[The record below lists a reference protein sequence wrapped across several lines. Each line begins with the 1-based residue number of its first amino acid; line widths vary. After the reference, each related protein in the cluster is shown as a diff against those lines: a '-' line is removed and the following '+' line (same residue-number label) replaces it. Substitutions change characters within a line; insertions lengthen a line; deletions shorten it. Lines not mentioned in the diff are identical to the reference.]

1 MTYMIDRMKIIF
13 AAMALFMAVTASA
26 LSPKTESYY
35 TARIDDPSA
44 VYFDKEHFGVAA
56 DGREDVSDKL
66 QEALDLAHRKENG
79 CNIVFIPE
87 GTYRLSKTIY
97 VPACVRIIGYGK
109 TRPQFIL
116 TKHSPG
122 FGLNDEPQGKG
133 PYLFWFISG
142 GHRPGSDRISDANSG
157 TFYSSMHNV
166 DIKIEDGNEHASAI
180 RAHFAQHCSISHVK
194 IDVGTAR
201 AGIVDAGNH
210 IDDVTINGGD
220 YAIDTDKSSPGWPIM
235 IINSNFTGQRKSA
248 ILTHEGGLT
257 IIRMT
262 VKDTPRAVEVKEG
275 STDRLFMEDCILE
288 NVKETGLIL
297 SEAGNGAT
305 QINLRNIQCRQ
316 VPVFAL
322 ERDAEYRVDGKGK
335 TYLVKSLT
343 FGYNSDSMEETPSVV
358 RRCELEQTAGIA
370 PLDYS
375 DTPRIAPVENWVNVR
390 DLGAKGD
397 GMTDDT
403 EVFLKAVGQYEHIY
417 IPQGWYVV
425 KEPLTLKENTEI
437 IGLHPGSTILLTMGG
452 NKAFSGFGSP
462 VAQLTTPQGGR
473 NIVTGIFLNAD
484 AYNYRAVNCKW
495 MSGEGSYMYDV
506 KFSGHD
512 KNRFFFNGQSAANP
526 LEQPTPVT
534 PETNDLIFRAWDNQ
548 HWSLWITNGGGGV
561 FRDIW
566 TANEYSMAGLYI
578 SDTDAP
584 GKIYGMSLEHH
595 LRHEAI
601 LKNVSGWKL
610 YDIQFEVE
618 ADGVDTQPLE
628 LISCRNLTMANVY
641 SYRVSRMLKSHPCA
655 IRTWDC
661 ENLEI
666 MNIHNFS
673 HARVKF
679 TSSAS
684 VLDMNTRREL
694 RRWEVARL
702 LLTGNESAKY
712 PLTGTVGVAEK
723 MLTGFEF
730 VDGLARDS
738 KGNLYFCEQ
747 RMRRIY
753 KLSGQTGKVTMIG
766 ASPYSIVALAC
777 DMDDRLIVV
786 TKYISQ
792 PGYTNDDERREG
804 TPLFGWRGSGGLWGF
819 TYVPRLYCI
828 DPDSPDNSFEEL
840 PARKMGSVEAE
851 RVCYLG
857 SRTLTYGEFYNG
869 KKPEMCFVAK
879 DGKTVIPY
887 YEDLFRCSSIAVGK
901 PGSELYSID
910 EYHQRVVR
918 SELDGSGCLTK
929 SEVVAEGG
937 DRCVVTDD
945 EGNVYVTDGDVV
957 IYNRQMEQIGK
968 IEVPERPT
976 SLMVMGDDLYITA
989 ITSLYKARLK

>member
-1 MTYMIDRMKIIF
+1 MMKRTKFSFVVMAIMMVATAN
-13 AAMALFMAVTASA
+13 AAKLKTASF
-26 LSPKTESYY
+26 Y
-35 TARIDDPSA
+35 TARINDPSA
-44 VYFDKEHFGVAA
+44 VYFDKEHFDVSA
-56 DGREDVSDKL
+56 DGKDDVSDKL
-66 QEALDLAHRKENG
+66 QDALDLAHKKENG
-79 CNIVFIPE
+79 CNIVFVPE

-109 TRPQFIL
+109 TRPLFVL
-116 TKHSPG
+116 AKHSPG
-122 FGLNDEPQGKG
+122 FGLNDPQQGKG
-133 PYLFWFISG
+133 PFLFWFIAG
-142 GHRPGSDRISDANSG
+142 GHRPDSDRIPDANSG
-157 TFYSSMHNV
+157 TFYSSMINV
-166 DIKIEDGNEHASAI
+166 DVKIEDGNEHASAI
-180 RAHFAQHCSISHVK
+180 RAHFAQHCSISHVG
-194 IDVGTAR
+194 IEVGTAR

-210 IDDVTINGGD
+210 IEDVAINGGD
-220 YAIDTDKSSPGWPIM
+220 YAIDTDKSAPGWPIM
-235 IINSNFTGQRKSA
+235 IMNSTFTGQRRSA

-257 IIRMT
+257 IVRLT
-262 VKDTPRAVEVKEG
+262 VKDAPRAVEVRQG
-275 STDRLFMEDCILE
+275 STDRLFMEDCVLE
-288 NVKETGLIL
+288 NVRETGLVL
-297 SEAGNGAT
+297 SEAENGAT

-316 VPVFAL
+316 VPVFAV
-322 ERDAEYRVDGKGK
+322 ERGANFKVDGKGK
-335 TYLVKSLT
+335 TYRVKSLT
-343 FGYNSDSMEETPSVV
+343 MGYNADSMEETPAVA
-358 RRCELEQTAGIA
+358 RRSEVEPTAGLI
-370 PLDYS
+370 PLDYA
-375 DTPRIAPVENWVNVR
+375 DTPRVAAVEHWVNVR

-403 EVFLKAVGQYEHIY
+403 EVFTKAVEQYEHIY

-425 KEPLTLKENTEI
+425 KKPLTLKQNTNI

-462 VAQLTTPQGGR
+462 VAQLTTPQGGH

-512 KNRFFFNGQSAANP
+512 KNRFHFNGQSAANP
-526 LEQPTPVT
+526 LETPTPIT

-548 HWSLWITNGGGGV
+548 HWSLWITNGGGGT

-566 TANEYSMAGLYI
+566 TANEYAMAGLYI
-578 SDTDAP
+578 SDTDTP
-584 GKIYGMSLEHH
+584 GRIYGMSLEHH

-601 LKNVSGWKL
+601 LKNVANWKL

-618 ADGVDTQPLE
+618 ADGVDTQPLD
-628 LISCRNLTMANVY
+628 LIGCRNLQLANVY

-702 LLTGNESAKY
+702 LLTGNETKKY
-712 PLTGTVGVAEK
+712 PLTGAVGVAEK
-723 MLTGFEF
+723 LATGFEF
-730 VDGLARDS
+730 IDGLAQDS

-747 RMRRIY
+747 RMRRLY
-753 KLSGQTGKVTMIG
+753 KMDGQTGRITMIG
-766 ASPYSIVALAC
+766 ASPYSIVALVC
-777 DMDDRLIVV
+777 DTDDNLVVV

-792 PGYTNDDERREG
+792 PGYTNDDQRRG
-804 TPLFGWRGSGGLWGF
+804 DSPLFGWKGSGGLWGF
-819 TYVPRLYCI
+819 TYVPRLYSI
-828 DPDSPDNSFEEL
+828 DPNSPDNTFEEL
-840 PARKMGSVEAE
+840 EKRDMGSVAAN

-857 SRTLTYGEFYNG
+857 SRTISYHEFYG
-869 KKPEMCFVAK
+869 GGKPEECFVAK
-879 DGKTVIPY
+879 DGKTIIPY
-887 YEDLFRCSSIAVGK
+887 YEDLFRCSSIVVGK
-901 PGSELYSID
+901 PGERILGID

-918 SELDGSGCLTK
+918 SELDENGLLTH

-937 DRCVVTDD
+937 DRGVVTDG
-945 EGNVYVTDGDVV
+945 EGNVYVADGDVV
-957 IYNRQMEQIGK
+957 IYNRQMERIGK

-976 SLMVMGDDLYITA
+976 SLMVKGDELYITA
-989 ITSLYKARLK
+989 MTSLYKARLR

>member
-1 MTYMIDRMKIIF
+1 MNRMRFSLFVIVIMITTTIS
-13 AAMALFMAVTASA
+13 AAKAKT
-26 LSPKTESYY
+26 LSFY
-35 TARIDDPSA
+35 TARINDPSA
-44 VYFDKEHFGVAA
+44 IYFDKEHFGVTA
-56 DGREDVSDKL
+56 DGKEDVSDKL
-66 QEALDLAHRKENG
+66 QEALDMARKKENG
-79 CNIVFIPE
+79 CNIVFVPE

-97 VPACVRIIGYGK
+97 VPACVRVIGYGK
-109 TRPQFIL
+109 TRPQFVL
-116 TKHSPG
+116 TKHAPG
-122 FGLNDEPQGKG
+122 FGMNDPQQGKG
-133 PYLFWFISG
+133 PAIFWFISG
-142 GHRPGSDRISDANSG
+142 GHRPGSDRIADANSG
-157 TFYSSMHNV
+157 TFYSSMLNV
-166 DIKIEDGNEHASAI
+166 DITIEEGNEHASAI
-180 RAHFAQHCSISHVK
+180 RAHFAQHCSISHVN
-194 IDVGTAR
+194 IEVGTAR

-210 IDDVTINGGD
+210 LEDVTIHGGD

-235 IINSNFTGQRKSA
+235 VMNSTFTRQRKSA

-257 IIRMT
+257 MVRVII
-262 VKDTPRAVEVKEG
+262 KDTPRAVEVKQG

-288 NVKETGLIL
+288 NVRQTGLIL
-297 SEAGNGAT
+297 SEAKNGAT
-305 QINLRNIQCRQ
+305 QINLRNIQCKQ
-316 VPVFAL
+316 VPVFAV
-322 ERDAEYRVDGKGK
+322 ERDADYKVDGKGK
-335 TYLVKSLT
+335 TYRVKSLT
-343 FGYNSDSMEETPSVV
+343 AGYNADSMEETPTVV
-358 RRCELEQTAGIA
+358 RRCEVEQTTGIA
-370 PLDYS
+370 SLDYS
-375 DTPRIAPVENWVNVR
+375 DTPHVAAVENWVNVR

-403 EVFLKAVGQYEHIY
+403 EVFVNAVEQYENIY

-425 KEPLTLKENTEI
+425 KKPLTLKTNTNI

-495 MSGEGSYMYDV
+495 MAGDGSYMYDV

-526 LEQPTPVT
+526 LEKPMPIT

-548 HWSLWITNGGGGV
+548 HWSLWITNGGGGT

-566 TANEYSMAGLYI
+566 TANEYAMAGLYI
-578 SDTDAP
+578 SDTTTP
-584 GKIYGMSLEHH
+584 GRIYGMSLEHH

-601 LKNVSGWKL
+601 LKNVSNWKL
-610 YDIQFEVE
+610 YAIQFEVE

-628 LISCRNLTMANVY
+628 LIGCRNLQLANVY

-661 ENLEI
+661 ENVEI
-666 MNIHNFS
+666 MNIHNYS

-702 LLTGNESAKY
+702 LLTGSETRKY
-712 PLTGTVGVAEK
+712 PFPGVVGVTEK
-723 MLTGFEF
+723 MVTGFEF
-730 VDGLARDS
+730 VDGLAKDS

-753 KLSGQTGKVTMIG
+753 KMDGQTGKVAMVG
-766 ASPYSIVALAC
+766 ASPYSIVALVC
-777 DMDDRLIVV
+777 DTDDNLIVV

-792 PGYTNDDERREG
+792 PGYTNDDQRRG
-804 TPLFGWRGSGGLWGF
+804 DAPLFGWKGSGGLWGF
-819 TYVPRLYCI
+819 TYVPRLYSI
-828 DPDSPDNSFEEL
+828 NPNLPDDTFEEL
-840 PARKMGSVEAE
+840 PKQRMKDVSAE
-851 RVCYLG
+851 QVCYLG
-857 SRTLTYGEFYNG
+857 SRTITYNEFYG
-869 KKPEMCFVAK
+869 GEKPEMCFVAK
-879 DGKTVIPY
+879 DGKTIIPY
-887 YEDLFRCSSIAVGK
+887 YEDLFRCSSMVVAK
-901 PGSELYSID
+901 PGNEVFGID

-918 SELDGSGCLTK
+918 SHLDSKGYLTQ

-937 DRCVVTDD
+937 DRGVVTDS
-945 EGNVYVTDGDVV
+945 EGNVYVTDGDVI
-957 IYNRQMEQIGK
+957 IYNKQMEQIGK
-968 IEVPERPT
+968 IEMPERPT
-976 SLMVMGDDLYITA
+976 SLMVKDNELYITA
-989 ITSLYKARLK
+989 MTSLYKVKLR